1 MRYHNNIATTL
12 QFFVGLTPLTQR
24 VRAPRA
30 RGDVL
35 LASPVINEE
44 FIPIMLLLP
53 IFPGI
58 QLHFITIDTTLWREL
73 QDSA

>member
-1 MRYHNNIATTL
+1 MRYQNIATSFE
-12 QFFVGLTPLTQR
+12 FFVGRLTPLS
-24 VRAPRA
+24 VCA
-30 RGDVL
+30 RRGGDVL

-73 QDSA
+73 QGSA